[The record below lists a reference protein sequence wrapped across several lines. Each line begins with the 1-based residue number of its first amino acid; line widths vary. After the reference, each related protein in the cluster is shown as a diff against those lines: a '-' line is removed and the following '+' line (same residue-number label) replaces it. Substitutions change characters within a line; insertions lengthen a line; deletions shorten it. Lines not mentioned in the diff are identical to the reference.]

1 MINLSFVI
9 IWSDLEVV
17 TFAGKHSNM
26 RRIFYFLSVV
36 FVTSAGFLCT
46 PAGRSVILTSPEDRL
61 RTDLTMLASDEFEGR
76 AVGTAGEMKAGA
88 YIAARFEFI
97 GLQPKGDSSWFQKF
111 TFIPHAPAQIHHQG
125 DSASLGMALV
135 KEIKGRNVIGYVDNG
150 AEHTVVVGAH
160 YDHLGMGD
168 ENSLWTGEKAIHNGA
183 DDNASGVS
191 ALIEIARWLASKPE
205 GTKGNNYLIIAF
217 SGEEK
222 GLWGSNYFT
231 KNPTIDLKKVN
242 YMLNMDMVGRL
253 NAEKS
258 LAINGVGTSPEWMKV
273 LPEIKTNGLKLVT
286 SESGV
291 GPSDHTSFYLAD
303 IPALHFFTGQ
313 HEDYHKPTDD
323 AEKVN
328 YAGIVEVTAFIE
340 QVILKLNGQ
349 GKIGFTKTKDANPSA
364 SDFKVT
370 LGVVPDYLYSGKGLR
385 IDGTKEGKPGAKAGL
400 IKGDVII
407 KMGEFDIE
415 DIYGYME
422 ALGKFSKGE
431 STTIVVEREGSRI
444 TLPVTWE

>member
-1 MINLSFVI
+1 MKRVF
-9 IWSDLEVV
+9 
-17 TFAGKHSNM
+17 F
-26 RRIFYFLSVV
+26 FLSVI
-36 FVTSAGFLCT
+36 FISTAGFLCT
-46 PAGRSVILTSPEDRL
+46 PARKFTLLTSPEDRI
-61 RTDLTMLASDEFEGR
+61 RTDLTTLASDEFEGR
-76 AVGTAGEMKAGA
+76 AVGTSGEMKAGA
-88 YIAARFEFI
+88 YLASRFEFI

-111 TFIPHAPAQIHHQG
+111 TFIPHSPAQIHHQG

-135 KEIKGRNVIGYVDNG
+135 KEIKGRNVIGYIDNN
-150 AEHTVVVGAH
+150 APNTVVIGAH

-191 ALIEIARWLASKPE
+191 SLIEIARWLTERPA
-205 GTKGNNYLIIAF
+205 GTMNNNYLIIAF

-222 GLWGSNYFT
+222 GLWGSNHFT
-231 KNPTIDLKKVN
+231 KNPTIDMKKVN

-258 LAINGVGTSPEWMKV
+258 LAVNGVGTSPDWMKV

-291 GPSDHTSFYLAD
+291 GPSDHTSFYLSD

-328 YAGIVEVTAFIE
+328 YGGIVEVTAFIE
-340 QVILKLNGQ
+340 QIIFKMDGKGKLA
-349 GKIGFTKTKDANPSA
+349 FTKTKDATPSA

-385 IDGTKEGKPGAKAGL
+385 IDGAKEGKPGAKAGL

-407 KMGEFDIE
+407 KLGDYEVA
-415 DIYGYME
+415 DIYAYME

-431 STTIVVEREGSRI
+431 STTMVVEREGQTL